1 MFKIKLT
8 SNFQSIE
15 FEVDKIGEIENEWI
29 DHAIGLINYLG
40 ENVHNT
46 PPAKNAPAKKKE
58 ELATEGQ
65 KKYLNGLNAIYDEN
79 TLTKKEANELIQK
92 LTKR

>member
-8 SNFQSIE
+8 SNFQTIE
-15 FEVDKIGEIENEWI
+15 FEVDKIGEEENEWI

-46 PPAKNAPAKKKE
+46 PPAKNAPPKKKE
-58 ELATEGQ
+58 ELATVGQ
-65 KKYLNGLNAIYDEN
+65 KKYLNGLNATYDEN
-79 TLTKKEANELIQK
+79 TLTKKDANDLIQK
-92 LTKR
+92 LIKG